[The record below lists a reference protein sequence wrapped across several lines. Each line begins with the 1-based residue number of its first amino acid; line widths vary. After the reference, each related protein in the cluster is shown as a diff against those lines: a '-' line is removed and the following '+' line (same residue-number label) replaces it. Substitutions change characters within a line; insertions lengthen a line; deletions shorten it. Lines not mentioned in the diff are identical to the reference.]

1 MGTRVAAGLLRIER
15 KPTAKERIMNE
26 SMDTSGDGAKII
38 GKGAATAAGPGPDVM
53 AASTLDGNSV
63 QSSDGHD
70 VGSLK
75 EIMLDVR
82 SGRIAYAVL
91 SSGGFLGI
99 GDKLIAIP
107 WSALTLDTDNRCFRL
122 AATADQVRNSPGF
135 DKDAWPSMADHVW
148 ATTVHQHY
156 GREPYWTND
165 VSATGAIPPEGVDAP
180 EAGGVKL

>member
-1 MGTRVAAGLLRIER
+1 LLKAKQAK
-15 KPTAKERIMNE
+15 KPKERIMNQSME
-26 SMDTSGDGAKII
+26 SSGGATII

-63 QSSDGHD
+63 LSSDGHD

-75 EIMLDVR
+75 EIMLDVG

-99 GDKLIAIP
+99 GDKLLAVP
-107 WSALTLDTDNRCFRL
+107 WSALTLDTDNKCFRI
-122 AATADQVRNSPGF
+122 AATAEQVRHSPGF
-135 DKDAWPSMADHVW
+135 DKEAWPSMADRVW

-156 GREPYWTND
+156 GREPYWSND
-165 VSATGAIPPEGVDAP
+165 VSQTGAIPPEGVDAP

>member
-1 MGTRVAAGLLRIER
+1 
-15 KPTAKERIMNE
+15 MNE
-26 SMDTSGDGAKII
+26 SMETSGDGAKII

-75 EIMLDVR
+75 EIMLDVG

-135 DKDAWPSMADHVW
+135 DKDAWPSMADQVW
-148 ATTVHQHY
+148 ATTVHQYY
-156 GREPYWTND
+156 GREPYWNKD
-165 VSATGAIPPEGVDAP
+165 VSPTGAIPPEGVDAP